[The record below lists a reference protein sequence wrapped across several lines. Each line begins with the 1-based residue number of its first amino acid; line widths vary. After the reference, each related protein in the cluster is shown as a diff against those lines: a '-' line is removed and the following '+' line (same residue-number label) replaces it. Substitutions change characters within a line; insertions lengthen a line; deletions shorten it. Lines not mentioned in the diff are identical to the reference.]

1 MDHVRLPIPDPGS
14 DSDAADGGAVAVPPA
29 ARPAAPRASAAPAVV
44 AAPARFAQLRPHWS
58 FLAFVVI
65 PGVLAAL
72 YFLAIAADQY
82 ESESVFV
89 VRGIDAPRS
98 QSSLT
103 ELLGAGL
110 PGSGSGAAET
120 RSVGEYLL
128 SHDAIRALAANGIDL
143 VAIFRRP
150 EADALSRLWFER
162 PRAETLLRHYRGQV
176 GLAYDPDDG
185 MTRLTV
191 RAYRPDD
198 ALAIARALL
207 KLGEARVNSFNDR
220 ALRTVTAASG
230 RDVAS
235 AEAELADIQRR
246 LTRFRERRGD
256 IDPRRNAA
264 GTQELVGD
272 LEGQLAAAR
281 AQAAAMRR
289 VLSPGS
295 PQLVAIEARIA
306 GLQGQVGAQSAR
318 LTGQGSGRGGALAPR
333 LADFEELML
342 RQGFAAKR
350 YESARAAQEA
360 ARLQAIRQQLFVVP
374 VVEPNLPEKSLH
386 PRRWTSLAVILAGLV
401 VAWAIGWLL
410 VAGFREHAD

>member
-1 MDHVRLPIPDPGS
+1 MDHVRLPDPG
-14 DSDAADGGAVAVPPA
+14 DEVTATPAPADAVA
-29 ARPAAPRASAAPAVV
+29 AAPRAEAAPAPGASQWRSAAPAVV
-44 AAPARFAQLRPHWS
+44 APPRRAWPMPHWS
-58 FLAFVVI
+58 FLAFVLL

-72 YFLAIAADQY
+72 YFLVIAADQY

-89 VRGIDAPRS
+89 VRGIEAPRG

-110 PGSGSGAAET
+110 ASGGGGAES

-128 SHDAIRALAANGIDL
+128 SHDAVRALAADGIDL

-150 EADALSRLWFER
+150 EADAISRLWFER
-162 PRAETLLRHYRGQV
+162 PRAETLLRHYRGKV
-176 GLAYDPDDG
+176 ALAYDPDDG

-191 RAYRPDD
+191 RAYRPAD
-198 ALAIARALL
+198 ALAVSRALL

-230 RDVAS
+230 RDVAA

-246 LTRFRERRGD
+246 LTRFREVRRD

-289 VLSPGS
+289 VLTPGS

-318 LTGQGSGRGGALAPR
+318 LTGRGATLAPR
-333 LADFEELML
+333 LADFEELVL

-350 YESARAAQEA
+350 YEAARTAQEA

-374 VVEPNLPEKSLH
+374 VVEPNLAEKSLY
-386 PRRWTSLAVILAGLV
+386 PRRWTSLGAILAGLL
-401 VAWAIGWLL
+401 VAWGIGWLL